1 MSSTIGVQSAVA
13 LLKENTGQRDALVQ
27 RYIRVRGATETLCGP
42 LMIED
47 YGLQGMPNTSPL
59 RWHLAHTT
67 WFFETFVLKPY
78 LSHYSAF
85 HPQFEQLFNSYYETV
100 GAPFP
105 RARRGLLSRP
115 TTDEVYAYRSH
126 VNAAMEKLIESVG
139 EGGWAEVSR
148 RITLGCHHEEQH
160 QELMLMDIKYN
171 FSLNPLRPAYRSELP
186 QTILKEA
193 VPLSWMAPPGGLY
206 QMGHDGEGFA
216 FDNEAPR
223 HGVYVAPYTLA
234 ARLVTNGEYL
244 EFIVAGGYQRA
255 EFWLADGWHT
265 VHEQR
270 WQAPLYWDRSEG
282 DWQQFT
288 LGGMRRLIETAPV
301 CHVSY
306 YEADAYA
313 RFRGKRLPTEQEWEA
328 AATSQSTAGNFR
340 EADFLHPQPA
350 TPGVGLMQMFGDVWE
365 WTGSAYAPYPGYRPS
380 AGALGEYNGK
390 FMVNQ
395 MVLRGGSCVTSH
407 GHLRATYR
415 NFFYPSDRWQFSGI
429 RLADN
434 S

>member
-1 MSSTIGVQSAVA
+1 MSSTIGVQCAVA
-13 LLKENTGQRDALVQ
+13 SVKENTGPREALIQQYLRVRDATEALCSPLV
-27 RYIRVRGATETLCGP
+27 
-42 LMIED
+42 IED

-67 WFFETFVLKPY
+67 WFFETFLLKPY
-78 LSHYSAF
+78 LSHYIVF
-85 HPQFEQLFNSYYETV
+85 HPQFEHLFNSYYETV
-100 GAPFP
+100 GSPFP
-105 RARRGLLSRP
+105 RSRRGLLSRP
-115 TTDEVYAYRSH
+115 TTDEVYAYRAH

-139 EGGWAEVSR
+139 EGDWLEVSS

-186 QTILKEA
+186 QSFLKEA
-193 VPLSWMAPPGGLY
+193 LPLNWIAYPAGLY
-206 QMGHDGEGFA
+206 QMGHAGEGFA
-216 FDNEAPR
+216 FDNEGPC
-223 HGVYVAPYTLA
+223 HGVYLAPYMLA
-234 ARLVTNGEYL
+234 SRLVTNGEYL
-244 EFIVAGGYQRA
+244 EFIAAGGYQRA
-255 EFWLADGWHT
+255 ELWLADGWHT
-265 VHEQR
+265 VQEQH
-270 WQAPLYWDRSEG
+270 WQAPLYWDQSDG

-288 LGGMRRLIETAPV
+288 LGGMRRILETAPV

-313 RFRGKRLPTEQEWEA
+313 RFRGKRLPTEQEWEV
-328 AATSQSTAGNFR
+328 AATAQSTAGNFR

-350 TPGVGLMQMFGDVWE
+350 TPGAGLLQMFGDVWE
-365 WTGSAYAPYPGYRPS
+365 WTGSAYAPYPCYRPS

-390 FMVNQ
+390 FMANQ

-407 GHLRATYR
+407 GHVRATYR

-434 S
+434 P